1 MSETLFSINDLLRRR
16 SQTALVIVGIALC
29 VASTLFLLL
38 FGDSIGFGVLSA
50 TKNTLTVSFSII
62 FSRFILLAEFLVFVI
77 GIVIIS
83 SMVHSMMVQHMK
95 DIGLMK
101 AAGCPND
108 LVFGYFMNE
117 LIIISIGACL
127 LGIVL
132 GTLAAYL
139 ANSVF
144 TTGLQAVRWRIVP
157 VPIIITFVTFVAVCL
172 IFGTR
177 PVLTATKVQPAT
189 VLSPAFSVGLNF
201 ESDFKGVSRAG
212 VVAKIAVR
220 NLFRRRS
227 ASFRIVLC
235 LTIISL
241 LITVSVAGGM
251 IADETTKSWIEG
263 AVGSNVIL
271 IAQQDMTTQYE
282 SLLSRFYV
290 QGKSNQ
296 FNYTDERYLLPEGLL
311 SQLESIPGLRV
322 DPRLILEAPVYEV
335 SGILLGQTTGETLT
349 VGDSR
354 TGTSLVIGIEP
365 SNVLDRWFLNGNFLN
380 ESGTSEAMIGD
391 TLAMSMFSQPLIQ
404 SITLLKTEFPI
415 ASVCVDPLNNGNIT
429 YVPLKDMQNITGILQ
444 PNIIMVKIDAAA
456 NEKETLDKI
465 DAAITN
471 STSST
476 KSIIEVTMLDRIV
489 AEQSGFLSYVWSII
503 MLLPLLS
510 LVAAALSLIGYVAL
524 AVSDQRQDF
533 GILRAVGA
541 KPGTVAKIVMLQNL
555 LILLSSWA
563 TGVALGI
570 ITTLV
575 ILIPEPIVTNGTVI
589 ELSAWLF
596 IALSV
601 LFVSSLYPVFALTK
615 KPILEVAGHQ

>member
-16 SQTALVIVGIALC
+16 SQTALVTVSIALC

-38 FGDSIGFGVLSA
+38 LGDSIGFGVLSA
-50 TKNTLTVSFSII
+50 TENTLTVSFSII
-62 FSRFILLAEFLVFVI
+62 FSRFILLAEFLVFAV

-83 SMVHSMMVQHMK
+83 FMVHSMMVQRVK

-117 LIIISIGACL
+117 LVIISVGACL

-132 GTLAAYL
+132 GILAAYL

-144 TTGLQAVRWRIVP
+144 ITGLQTVRWRMDP
-157 VPIIITFVTFVAVCL
+157 VLVIITFVTFVVVCL
-172 IFGTR
+172 IFGIR
-177 PVLTATKVQPAT
+177 PVLAATKVQPAT

-212 VVAKIAVR
+212 LVAKIAVR
-220 NLFRRRS
+220 NLFRRKS
-227 ASFRIVLC
+227 ASLRILVC

-241 LITVSVAGGM
+241 LLTVSVAGGI
-251 IADETTKSWIEG
+251 IADQTTTSWIERAAG
-263 AVGSNVIL
+263 TNVFL
-271 IAQQDMTTQYE
+271 IAQQNMTTQYE
-282 SLLSRFYV
+282 SLLSRFYE
-290 QGKSNQ
+290 QAASNQ

-322 DPRLILEAPVYEV
+322 DPRLILDARVNEV
-335 SGILLGQTTGETLT
+335 PGILLGQTTGETTT

-354 TGTSLVIGIEP
+354 TGMSLVIGIEP
-365 SNVLDRWFLNGNFLN
+365 SDVVDQWFLNGNFLSEN
-380 ESGTSEAMIGD
+380 GTSEAMIGD
-391 TLAMSMFSQPLIQ
+391 TLATSMFSQPLIQ
-404 SITLLKTEFPI
+404 SITLLKREFPI
-415 ASVCVDPLNNGNIT
+415 SGVCVDPLNNGNVT
-429 YVPLKDMQNITGILQ
+429 YVPLKDLQNITGILQ
-444 PNIIMVKIDAAA
+444 PNIIMVKIYAAA
-456 NEKETLDKI
+456 NQKEIQDEI
-465 DAAITN
+465 NAAIAN
-471 STSST
+471 IASST
-476 KSIIEVTMLDRIV
+476 KSIVEVTPLDKMV
-489 AEQSGFLSYVWSII
+489 AKQSGFLGYIWSTI

-510 LVAAALSLIGYVAL
+510 LAAAALSLIGYVAITI
-524 AVSDQRQDF
+524 SEQRQDF

-541 KPGTVAKIVMLQNL
+541 RPGTVAKILMLQNL

-570 ITTLV
+570 ITTLL

-589 ELSAWLF
+589 ELSAWLS
-596 IALSV
+596 IALGV
-601 LFVSSLYPVFALTK
+601 LFVSSLYPVLTLTR
-615 KPILEVAGHQ
+615 KPVLEVAGQQ